1 MNLKL
6 LKEHKTLVAVYGILA
21 LLVLVASLVSDP
33 FLTARNV
40 KNILRQAV
48 ALGLV
53 SIGQTLVILIGGIDL
68 SVGSVIS
75 LTTCLTAGLMLGRDS
90 MAIPVVSFV
99 IALGLLVGFSNGLI
113 IVKTRISPLIVT
125 LGMMSII
132 QGIVFMYTDAA
143 YGEISPCFSFFAW
156 GKVAFIPFPFLML
169 AATSAGGVI
178 LLRGTTFGRYL
189 YAIGGNEHTARLS
202 GISVDWIKVFT
213 YTICSFTAV
222 LTGLFLVSRMGMG
235 DPWTGERYMIDSLVP
250 VLIGGTLLGGGR
262 GGLIGTFAGIFI
274 LSVLSNV
281 FNLLNVSAYWQWV
294 IEGVIIVIAVAFYG
308 KRTNSFG

>member
-1 MNLKL
+1 MNLKF
-6 LKEHKTLVAVYGILA
+6 LKEHKSVVAVYAILIF
-21 LLVLVASLVSDP
+21 LVVFASLVSDP
-33 FLTARNV
+33 FLTTRNV

-53 SIGQTLVILIGGIDL
+53 SIGQTLVILIGGLDL

-90 MAIPVVSFV
+90 MAIPVVSLV

-113 IVKTRISPLIVT
+113 VVKTRISPLIVT

-143 YGEISPCFSFFAW
+143 CGEISPCFSFFAW
-156 GKVAFIPFPFLML
+156 GKVAFVPFPFLVL
-169 AATSAGGVI
+169 AATGAGGVI
-178 LLRGTTFGRYL
+178 LLRWTTFGRYL
-189 YAIGGNEHTARLS
+189 YSIGGNEHTARLS
-202 GISVDWIKVFT
+202 GINIDWIKVFT

-250 VLIGGTLLGGGR
+250 VLIGGTVLGGGR
-262 GGLIGTFAGIFI
+262 GGLIGTFAGILI

-294 IEGVIIVIAVAFYG
+294 LEGVIIVIAVGFYG
-308 KRTNSFG
+308 KRTNSF

>member
-1 MNLKL
+1 VNVRSI
-6 LKEHKTLVAVYGILA
+6 KEHQTLVAVYAILV
-21 LLVLVASLVSDP
+21 LLVVVASLASDP

-48 ALGLV
+48 PLGIV
-53 SIGQTLVILIGGIDL
+53 SIGQTLVILVGGIDL

-75 LTTCLTAGLMLGRDS
+75 LTTCLTAGLMLGRDA
-90 MAIPVVSFV
+90 MAIPVIAFV
-99 IALGLLVGFSNGLI
+99 IALGILIGFFNGLI

-125 LGMMSII
+125 LGMMSIV
-132 QGIVFMYTDAA
+132 QGVVFMYTDAA

-156 GKVAFIPFPFLML
+156 EDVGFIPFPFLIL
-169 AATSAGGVI
+169 AATGAAGVI
-178 LLRGTTFGRYL
+178 LLRMTTFGTYL
-189 YAIGGNEHTARLS
+189 YAIGGSEHTARLS
-202 GISVDWIKVFT
+202 GISVDRCKVLV
-213 YTICSFTAV
+213 YTICGFTAA
-222 LTGLFLVSRMGMG
+222 LTGLYLVSRMGMG

-262 GGLIGTFAGIFI
+262 GGLIGTFAGILI

-308 KRTNSFG
+308 KRINSFT

>member
-1 MNLKL
+1 MNLKFL
-6 LKEHKTLVAVYGILA
+6 QEHKTIVAVYVVLL
-21 LLVLVASLVSDP
+21 LLVVLASLVSDP
-33 FLTARNV
+33 FFTARNV
-40 KNILRQAV
+40 QNVLRQAV

-53 SIGQTLVILIGGIDL
+53 SIGQTFAILIGGMDL

-75 LTTCLTAGLMLGRDS
+75 LTTCLTAGLMQGSDS
-90 MAIPVVSFV
+90 MVIPVVALV
-99 IALGLLVGFSNGLI
+99 IGLGLLIGFVNGLV

-125 LGMMSII
+125 LGMMSIV

-143 YGEISPCFSFFAW
+143 YGEIAPSFSFFAW
-156 GKVAFIPFPFLML
+156 GRVAFISFPFLVL
-169 AATSAGGVI
+169 IATSAGGFI
-178 LLRGTTFGRYL
+178 LLRLTKFGRYL
-189 YAIGGNEHTARLS
+189 YAIGGNEDTARLS

-213 YTICSFTAV
+213 YMICSFTAV

-250 VLIGGTLLGGGR
+250 VLIGGTVLGGGR
-262 GGLIGTFAGIFI
+262 GGLIGTFAGILI

-294 IEGVIIVIAVAFYG
+294 IEGIIIAVAVAFYA
-308 KRTNSFG
+308 KKETSFG

>member
-1 MNLKL
+1 VDLKL
-6 LKEHKTLVAVYGILA
+6 LKEHKTIVAVYAILA
-21 LLVLVASLVSDP
+21 LLALVASLVSDP

-40 KNILRQAV
+40 NNILRQAV

-90 MAIPVVSFV
+90 MAIPVVCFV
-99 IALGLLVGFSNGLI
+99 IALGLLVGFANGLI

-125 LGMMSII
+125 LGMMCII

-156 GKVAFIPFPFLML
+156 GKVASIPFPFLML
-169 AATSAGGVI
+169 AATSLGGVI
-178 LLRGTTFGRYL
+178 LLRWTTFGRYL

-202 GISVDWIKVFT
+202 GISVDRIKVFT

-294 IEGVIIVIAVAFYG
+294 IEGIIIVIAVAFYG